1 LHSYLDPD
9 HISKTLIS
17 PYNYLDNC
25 GLVAFVRCI
34 ENEQDGKHRQPS
46 ARTAATGSL
55 MFKALIDVTYRQARR
70 LVIFVVGMSMV
81 LVGVAMIF
89 LPGPA
94 VIVIPAGLAV
104 LSLEFAWA
112 KRFLRRVRQG
122 ISEKQRQM
130 RLRDRD

>member
-1 LHSYLDPD
+1 M
-9 HISKTLIS
+9 
-17 PYNYLDNC
+17 
-25 GLVAFVRCI
+25 
-34 ENEQDGKHRQPS
+34 
-46 ARTAATGSL
+46 AATDSL

-70 LVIFVVGMSMV
+70 LVIFVVGMSLV

>member
-1 LHSYLDPD
+1 
-9 HISKTLIS
+9 
-17 PYNYLDNC
+17 
-25 GLVAFVRCI
+25 
-34 ENEQDGKHRQPS
+34 
-46 ARTAATGSL
+46 

-70 LVIFVVGMSMV
+70 LVIFVVGMSLV